1 MLVASY
7 SYHTMMTEIIEIR
20 KNLIGKTKSL
30 NVHDTFWQISLEP
43 SNDQCSQ
50 TLTSNVVSSN
60 SDCHD
65 FDFRGNTH
73 RESQIWIMGHF
84 LCKFKQKNFF
94 LSYIMCLSLLLEA
107 YSLFRYMPNDCYVF
121 QTLLE
126 WLIKLIYPPTPKI
139 AKKNNRH
146 WLSSEL
152 TD

>member
-1 MLVASY
+1 MCTTLFGKFLWSHRMTNVLKLNQNGTAIVA
-7 SYHTMMTEIIEIR
+7 
-20 KNLIGKTKSL
+20 
-30 NVHDTFWQISLEP
+30 
-43 SNDQCSQ
+43 
-50 TLTSNVVSSN
+50 LTSNVVSSN

-139 AKKNNRH
+139 AKKNNRY